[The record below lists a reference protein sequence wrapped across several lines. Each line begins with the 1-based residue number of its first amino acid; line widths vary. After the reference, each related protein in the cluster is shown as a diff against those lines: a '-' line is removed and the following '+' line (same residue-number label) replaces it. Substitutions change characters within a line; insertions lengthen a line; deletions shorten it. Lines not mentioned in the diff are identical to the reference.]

1 MLEESEEM
9 GERVWGNKRKNRR
22 KVRKKILPQEDLFTN
37 YSSVKLTPAMK
48 SVLNKGKT
56 FVLDRTHCNL
66 VDMSAGV
73 QRMTRDMR
81 WDEFF
86 QKQAKDSEDE
96 EDTSEEVDGDNEM
109 EERVLKDRVRKCNLP
124 RGHRPPQAQLDF
136 ESANRLNLLS
146 PRNLKKISLNSTEQ
160 QRAALKDLVTLQRER
175 VLVIKPADKN
185 PGLTLMDFAD
195 YDKAVRAKLSENF
208 TADDGTEKQK
218 YPPSSNKQ
226 LKKEFK
232 EIEKLVLEG
241 LAKGFIGEKDAVA
254 AMPAEPKAGR
264 LYANPKDHKPVQ
276 PRSGIPG
283 MSVWGPFAR
292 T

>member
-1 MLEESEEM
+1 MLEKSEEM

-109 EERVLKDRVRKCNLP
+109 EERVVKDRVRKCNLP
-124 RGHRPPQAQLDF
+124 RGHRPP
-136 ESANRLNLLS
+136 
-146 PRNLKKISLNSTEQ
+146 
-160 QRAALKDLVTLQRER
+160 
-175 VLVIKPADKN
+175 
-185 PGLTLMDFAD
+185 
-195 YDKAVRAKLSENF
+195 
-208 TADDGTEKQK
+208 
-218 YPPSSNKQ
+218 
-226 LKKEFK
+226 
-232 EIEKLVLEG
+232 
-241 LAKGFIGEKDAVA
+241 
-254 AMPAEPKAGR
+254 
-264 LYANPKDHKPVQ
+264 
-276 PRSGIPG
+276 
-283 MSVWGPFAR
+283 
-292 T
+292 